1 MSEEPT
7 TPSFCGE
14 RERLDQELRTL
25 LMSKSAIREQI
36 TGEIFANPA
45 ERRAKLVQLNE
56 MIDNAIV
63 VMNVHHKHC
72 SCERTGS
79 VAQSSF
85 QVQVPVIGEANRV
98 SH

>member
-7 TPSFCGE
+7 LPSFCGE
-14 RERLDQELRTL
+14 RERLDQKLRML

-56 MIDNAIV
+56 MIDNAIILV
-63 VMNVHHKHC
+63 NEHDKHC

-79 VAQSSF
+79 VAQSSS
-85 QVQVPVIGEANRV
+85 QVQVPAIGEANRV